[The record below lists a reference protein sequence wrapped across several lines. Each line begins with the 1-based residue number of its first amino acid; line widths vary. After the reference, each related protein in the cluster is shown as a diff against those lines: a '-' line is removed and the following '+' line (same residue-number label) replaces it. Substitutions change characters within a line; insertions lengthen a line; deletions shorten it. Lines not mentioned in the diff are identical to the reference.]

1 MAAITGTLNSPEE
14 KLFEDN
20 RGMPG
25 GVGSIFAEWIS
36 TAGGGFTIK
45 LPMISGRIVELI
57 TNPDDS
63 AAPTQDYNVT
73 LISSRMGHDLLEGLG
88 ADRHTSS
95 TESTM
100 IVKEVTIGS
109 NTYAAPPYI
118 DEAGAVLTVAN
129 AGNAKKGKIQI
140 IIE

>member
-1 MAAITGTLNSPEE
+1 MAALTGTLNSPEE

-25 GVGSIFAEWIS
+25 GVASIYVNWTS

-45 LPMISGRIVELI
+45 LPLISGRIVELI
-57 TNPDDS
+57 TNPG
-63 AAPTQDYNVT
+63 ATAPDANYDVT
-73 LISSRMGHDLLEGLG
+73 LVSSRMGHDLLEGLG

-100 IVKEVTIGS
+100 IVKEVTIGA

-129 AGNAKKGKIQI
+129 AGDSKNGEIQI